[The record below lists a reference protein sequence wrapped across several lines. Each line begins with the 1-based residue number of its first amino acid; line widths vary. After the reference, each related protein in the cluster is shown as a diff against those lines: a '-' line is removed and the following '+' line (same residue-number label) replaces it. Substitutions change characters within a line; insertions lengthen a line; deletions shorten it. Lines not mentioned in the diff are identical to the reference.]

1 MNMSTRHLNLTRS
14 LELFAE
20 AERLIPGGSQTNS
33 KRPQAFAFGAYP
45 IFAQRAQG
53 CRIWDVDGNEYI
65 DFVMALGPVTLGYCY
80 PAVDQ
85 AIRAQLERGIIYGL
99 LAPLEVEV
107 SRLLVELVP
116 CAEMVRFFKG
126 GGEATAA
133 AARIARACTGRRI
146 ILNCG
151 YRGWPD
157 VWTAARNDGGVPEE
171 LVGLT
176 VAFPFGD
183 LDSLERIF
191 EQYRDR
197 VAAVFLDVPY
207 ASPCPPGYLEAV
219 RDLAH
224 AHGALLV
231 FDEIV
236 AGFRLAPGGAHEY
249 FGVMPDMAC
258 LAKGIANGMPLA
270 AVVGRREVMQIAE
283 RLLISLTYGGEALSL
298 AAAAA
303 VLDEYRT
310 RPVIAHLWK
319 VGQRLTDGLNAAA
332 GAAGVPFRCGGYAP
346 MAAMWFDVPAE
357 QVDAAWRFFLA
368 GCAAR
373 GVLFRRGGLNLV
385 SYSHS
390 EHDIDRA
397 IEVAGEVFH
406 EMHARGLCAES
417 RPPGRERADRGQQ
430 AGPWNA
436 H

>member
-1 MNMSTRHLNLTRS
+1 MDMAGLNLQRS
-14 LELFAE
+14 LALFAE

-33 KRPQAFAFGAYP
+33 KRPQLYAYGAYP
-45 IFAQRAQG
+45 IYAQRALG
-53 CRIWDVDGNEYI
+53 CRVWDVDGHEYI

-80 PAVDQ
+80 PAVDE
-85 AIRAQLERGIIYGL
+85 AIRSQLARGILFGL
-99 LAPLEVEV
+99 LSPLEVEV
-107 SRLLVELVP
+107 SRRLVEMVP

-133 AARIARACTGRRI
+133 AARIARAYTGRRI

-171 LVGLT
+171 LAGLT
-176 VAFPFGD
+176 LSFPFGD
-183 LDSLERIF
+183 LPALERLF
-191 EQYRDR
+191 DEYRGR
-197 VAAVFLDVPY
+197 IAAVFLDVPY
-207 ASPCPPGYLEAV
+207 TMPCQADYLQRV

-236 AGFRLAPGGAHEY
+236 AGFRLALGGAHEY

-270 AVVGRREVMQIAE
+270 AVVGRREVMQVAE

-310 RPVIAHLWK
+310 RPVIAHLWQM
-319 VGQRLTDGLNAAA
+319 GQRLTDGLNAAA
-332 GAAGVPFRCGGYAP
+332 REAGVPFWCGGYPP
-346 MAAMWFDVPAE
+346 MAAMRFEVAGD
-357 QVDAAWRFFLA
+357 QVDAAWHFFLA

-373 GVLFRRGGLNLV
+373 GVLFRRGGLNFV
-385 SYSHS
+385 TYSHTD
-390 EHDIDRA
+390 EDIDRA
-397 IEVAGEVFH
+397 VAVAASVFR
-406 EMHARGLCAES
+406 EMRAQGLVTPDRTAGSAGAE
-417 RPPGRERADRGQQ
+417 RGQQ
-430 AGPWNA
+430 AGPWR
-436 H
+436 